1 MCGVALSKR
10 PDDDS
15 HGQPFLLTQTLAER
29 LHDGPLQDLV
39 ALQLKTAVLLRE
51 RARPPG
57 AVHPTDQA
65 GHLTEIGELAQAAV
79 EHLQRIIRELCIA
92 EPRRSGLLAR
102 LVTLCDEFR
111 ASSGISCEL
120 CVQPQHTGFGPELSE
135 VLFRT
140 VRELLTN
147 VRKHA
152 QATAVTVSSRL
163 RPDGGVALTVEDNGV
178 GLSSVNRR
186 ANPFEGGG
194 FGLWSIDHRLTA
206 FGGYLELAG
215 DAGVRATVVVPRRL
229 LKED

>member
-10 PDDDS
+10 PYDDLPGPTS
-15 HGQPFLLTQTLAER
+15 LVTQTLAER

-51 RARPPG
+51 HACPGEKRAG
-57 AVHPTDQA
+57 HPTDQ
-65 GHLTEIGELAQAAV
+65 LTELAGLAQDAV
-79 EHLQRIIRELCIA
+79 AHLQRIIRELCTA

-102 LVTLCDEFR
+102 LATLCDEFR
-111 ASSGISCEL
+111 AASGISCEL
-120 CVQPQHTGFGPELSE
+120 QVQPKHTGFGPEVSE

-140 VRELLTN
+140 IRELLTN

-152 QATAVTVSSRL
+152 QATAVTVSSRV
-163 RPDGGVALTVEDNGV
+163 RPDGNVAITVEDNGV
-178 GLSSVNRR
+178 GLPSVNRK

-215 DAGVRATVVVPRRL
+215 DTGVRATVVVPNLL
-229 LKED
+229 LKEE